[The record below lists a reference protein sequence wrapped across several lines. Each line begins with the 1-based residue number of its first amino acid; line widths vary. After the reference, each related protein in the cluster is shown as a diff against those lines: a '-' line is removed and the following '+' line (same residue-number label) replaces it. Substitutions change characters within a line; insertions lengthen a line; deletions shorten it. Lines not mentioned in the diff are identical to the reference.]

1 MKVFI
6 SGPMSGK
13 PNYNRE
19 AFFKAQEELEKH
31 GYSVW
36 NPAWLAYPNNT
47 EFTKDDMHI
56 IDFAALRRC
65 DAIYM
70 LKGWKHSKG
79 AQEECEYA
87 IMRGL
92 MIMYEGVHCWGQE
105 PVFDREFPYDEA
117 VKNRTNYQ
125 LEAIKG
131 NIRAKYAELKN
142 ITENLDISIGNE
154 SDRINSLECEVEA
167 IKESIGTDNLQEQ
180 LEKDFSDVYEEFQN
194 TKDQVNDINMGYI
207 KWSSEVSQFDERIEK
222 LEENM
227 KEIAANGGLRLSFNL
242 MNECVSSNKRD
253 ISSLR
258 NDIDDIHSWINTHDK
273 MLEAQSKQMSDLGS
287 ELDEYIDDYK
297 EAYKHLDNADEAL
310 ERRIKAI
317 NHRMSDLS
325 GAIDNCV
332 KNITD
337 LAKELDNYK
346 KSYDQLSRRLYN
358 NDNALERRIKAIENR
373 LNVKPFYAPTEDEKD
388 D

>member
-13 PNYNRE
+13 PNDNRA
-19 AFFKAQEELEKH
+19 AFYKAQEELEKH

-79 AQEECEYA
+79 AQEEHEYA
-87 IMRGL
+87 IIRGL
-92 MIMYEGVHCWGQE
+92 MIMYEGPCCWGKE
-105 PVFDREFPYDEA
+105 PVFDREFALDEEI
-117 VKNRTNYQ
+117 KNRTNYQ
-125 LEAIKG
+125 FEAIKG

-154 SDRINSLECEVEA
+154 SDRINSLEGEVEA

-180 LEKDFSDVYEEFQN
+180 LEKDFADVYEEFQN

-242 MNECVSSNKRD
+242 MNERVSSNKRD

-258 NDIDDIHSWINTHDK
+258 NDIDHIRNWINIHDRAHREE
-273 MLEAQSKQMSDLGS
+273 LKQMSDLGS

-310 ERRIKAI
+310 ERRIKALEKRSDDCTK
-317 NHRMSDLS
+317 RMNLFSREIETYEEAYKQLRTS
-325 GAIDNCV
+325 
-332 KNITD
+332 
-337 LAKELDNYK
+337 LD
-346 KSYDQLSRRLYN
+346 N
-358 NDNALERRIKAIENR
+358 NDNALEKRIKAIEKR
-373 LNVKPFYAPTEDEKD
+373 LNIKPFYEPTDDEKD
-388 D
+388 DD

>member
-13 PNYNRE
+13 PNFNRE
-19 AFFKAQEELEKH
+19 AFFKAQMELEKH

-36 NPAWLAYPNNT
+36 NPAWLAYPSDT

-70 LKGWKHSKG
+70 LKGWKHSTG
-79 AQEECEYA
+79 SQEEHKYA
-87 IMRGL
+87 VARGL
-92 MIMYEGVHCWGQE
+92 MVMYEGVHCWGKE
-105 PVFDREFPYDEA
+105 PVFEKEFAYNEA
-117 VKNRTNYQ
+117 IKNRTNYQ
-125 LEAIKG
+125 LEAIKE
-131 NIRAKYAELKN
+131 NIKEKYTELKT
-142 ITENLDISIGNE
+142 ITRDLRIQCNTIDIGLGNE
-154 SDRINSLECEVEA
+154 SDRINSLEGAVEA

-180 LEKDFSDVYEEFQN
+180 LEKDFADVYEEFQN

-227 KEIAANGGLRLSFNL
+227 KEIAANGGLGLSFNL
-242 MNECVSSNKRD
+242 MNARVSSNKRD

-258 NDIDDIHSWINTHDK
+258 NDIDDIHNWINAHDK
-273 MLEAQSKQMSDLGS
+273 MLEQNRRDINSINVVVGSHRNDIDDLEKRIKNMNERMSLFGR
-287 ELDEYIDDYK
+287 ELDAYE
-297 EAYKHLDNADEAL
+297 EAYKQLRTSLD
-310 ERRIKAI
+310 
-317 NHRMSDLS
+317 
-325 GAIDNCV
+325 
-332 KNITD
+332 
-337 LAKELDNYK
+337 
-346 KSYDQLSRRLYN
+346 N
-358 NDNALERRIKAIENR
+358 NDNALERRINAIEKR
-373 LNVKPFYAPTEDEKD
+373 LNIKPFYAPTEDEKD